1 MIYLG
6 IFHIIGENRKNY
18 RENIMNKMEETV
30 KIYTLDKED
39 ELVLPL
45 IKMAFKRENIPLQI
59 RSKYDTAYD
68 GIFIGQKGLADIYV
82 FNKDEQRATALLTEI
97 LESNKPEE
105 KE

>member
-30 KIYTLDKED
+30 NIYTLDKED
-39 ELVLPL
+39 ELLLPL

-82 FNKDEQRATALLTEI
+82 FIKDEQRAIDLLTEI

>member
-1 MIYLG
+1 MDST
-6 IFHIIGENRKNY
+6 
-18 RENIMNKMEETV
+18 EETV

-39 ELVLPL
+39 ELLLPL
-45 IKMAFKRENIPLQI
+45 IKEAFKRENIPLQI

-68 GIFIGQKGLADIYV
+68 GIFIGQKGLADINV
-82 FNKDEQRATALLTEI
+82 FNKDEQRAIALLTEI